1 MPVNRRKDTGKWG
14 YRHWYRGKNYRKHA
28 WSTREEGVEAYQE
41 FLDRLKREIPIV
53 DSNIP
58 LVEAINQFLLYS
70 ARVGKSEWRLRGLRC
85 NFGSFIIPF
94 FGEGRRL
101 KDVNHLQIESFI
113 DEQSKRRISKNTI
126 NHYVT
131 DLNALFNWA
140 VKEEILSANPMR
152 KVNRKRVRPDKVIK
166 EGFTVDEIRRCE
178 SALEGEELL
187 FFRFLKL
194 TGARLSEALG
204 ARWEDIDYSN
214 LEIIL
219 RGTKTMESLRKVP
232 ICRGLFET
240 LKALEALKTDSP
252 YLFHHKD
259 GERILRRDK
268 VFKKVFRATGIK
280 ITAKD
285 LRDYFAS
292 TIAMGTD
299 EYTPDIVTVSELL
312 GHTNLN
318 TTKRYLYS
326 LKERRMR
333 AVSIL
338 DEVDGISTKISTGE
352 GNKGGSGNLT
362 TENNWWRCRDLNPG
376 HCGYEFQSRKSA
388 NWGLLKE
395 ILFRS
400 ASSTIL
406 PITAVS

>member
-1 MPVNRRKDTGKWG
+1 VPVNRRKDTGKWG
-14 YRHWYRGKNYRKHA
+14 YRHLYRGRNYRKHV
-28 WSTREEGVEAYQE
+28 WDSREEAVDAYQE
-41 FLDRLKREIPIV
+41 FLDKLKREIPIV

-58 LVEAINQFLLYS
+58 LVEAVNQFLLYS

-85 NFGSFIIPF
+85 NFKRFIIPF
-94 FGEGRRL
+94 FGGDGRL
-101 KDVNHLQIESFI
+101 KDVNHLRIESFI
-113 DEQSKRRISKNTI
+113 DEQLKRAITKNTI

-131 DLNALFNWA
+131 DLNALLNWA

-166 EGFTVDEIRRCE
+166 KGLITEEIGRCE
-178 SALEGEELL
+178 SALSGEELF
-187 FFRFLKL
+187 FFRFLRL
-194 TGARLSEALG
+194 TGARLSEALS
-204 ARWEDIDYSN
+204 ARWEDVDYSKI
-214 LEIIL
+214 EITL
-219 RGTKTMESLRKVP
+219 RGTKTKESLRKVP

-240 LKALEALKTDSP
+240 LKGLEAIKTDSA
-252 YLFHHKD
+252 YVFHHKD

-292 TIAMGTD
+292 TIAMGTN

-338 DEVDGISTKISTGE
+338 DQVDGISTKISTGR
-352 GNKGGSGNLT
+352 GMGGKGDDLSNGI
-362 TENNWWRCRDLNPG
+362 NWWRCRDLNL
-376 HCGYEFQSRKSA
+376 A
-388 NWGLLKE
+388 
-395 ILFRS
+395 
-400 ASSTIL
+400 TICKISL
-406 PITAVS
+406 NFSPLSLRFFPCV